1 MALSTAKQTS
11 VERFMEGLSSVP
23 DKWRKVVDFRN
34 ADTYSLK
41 IAALHGIGEPVE
53 WNGSDGL
60 NAANSAAIDSTGA
73 LTLQYTGFATQVQLG
88 RFDILDIPEIVPL
101 AAQKLGQAVA
111 EKYRKL
117 AFNELAGFGSNTTA
131 DGVTLGSTSHTLAA
145 GGTRDNQVNAALSR
159 ANLMIAIKKMRQFP
173 NYQGQYT
180 SFADG
185 PLLLVVPPSLEQT
198 AIEIVHSGF
207 NRGGGENS
215 NTEVGMQV
223 NAVSLFNIEIIV
235 DPYMASDA
243 DGAGDDW
250 ALMTADTSNS
260 PIKLWERSAPNFTLG
275 EIDTDTRELLMTVDF
290 AVGVGTGPQP
300 DGFVGGEV

>member
-41 IAALHGIGEPVE
+41 IAALTGIGEPAT
-53 WNGSDGL
+53 WNGSAGL
-60 NAANSAAIDSTGA
+60 DSSNSAAIDSTGA
-73 LTLQYTGFATQVQLG
+73 LTLSYQGYATQVQLG
-88 RFDILDIPEIVPL
+88 RYDILDIPEIVPL

-117 AFNELAGFGSNTTA
+117 AFNELAGFASNTTA
-131 DGVTLGSTSHTLAA
+131 DGLALAHTSHTTASVA
-145 GGTRDNQVNAALSR
+145 TRDNVVSAALSR

-173 NYQGQYT
+173 NYQNQYT
-180 SFADG
+180 SFADSALILCCS
-185 PLLLVVPPSLEQT
+185 PALEQT
-198 AIEIVHSGF
+198 AIEVVHSGF
-207 NRGGGENS
+207 NAGGGD
-215 NTEVGMQV
+215 TLDPGMQI
-223 NAVSLFNIEIIV
+223 NAVSLFNIEIVV
-235 DPYMASDA
+235 DPYMGADPDA
-243 DGAGDDW
+243 AGDDW
-250 ALMTADTSNS
+250 CLMTADTSNS

-275 EIDTDTRELLMTVDF
+275 EIDSDTRELLMTVDF

>member
-23 DKWRKVVDFRN
+23 DRWRKCTDFRN

-41 IAALHGIGEPVE
+41 IAALTGIGEPAA
-53 WNGSDGL
+53 WNGSAGL
-60 NAANSAAIDSTGA
+60 DSSNSAAIDSTGA
-73 LTLQYTGFATQVQLG
+73 LTLQYQGFATQVQLG

-117 AFNELAGFGSNTTA
+117 AFNELAGFASNQTA
-131 DGVTLGSTSHTLAA
+131 DGLALAHTSHTTASAA
-145 GGTRDNQVNAALSR
+145 TRDNVVSAALSR

-173 NYQGQYT
+173 NYQNQFS

-185 PLLLVVPPSLEQT
+185 ALLLVVAPGLEQT

-207 NRGGGENS
+207 NGGGDD
-215 NTEVGMQV
+215 GMQV
-223 NAVSLFNIEIIV
+223 NAVSMFNIEIIV
-235 DPYMASDA
+235 DPYMGADPDA
-243 DGAGDDW
+243 AGDDW

-275 EIDTDTRELLMTVDF
+275 EVDQDTRELLMTVDF

>member
-23 DKWRKVVDFRN
+23 DSWRKVTNFKN
-34 ADTYSLK
+34 TDTYALK
-41 IAALHGIGEPVE
+41 VAALTGIGEPAA
-53 WNGSDGL
+53 WNGTAGL
-60 NAANSAAIDSTGA
+60 DSANSAAIDSTGA
-73 LTLQYTGFATQVQLG
+73 TTISYQGYATQVQLG
-88 RFDILDIPEIVPL
+88 RYDILDVPEIVPL

-117 AFNELAGFGSNTTA
+117 AFTELAGFASNQTA
-131 DGVTLGSTSHTLAA
+131 DGLALAHTSHTMAS
-145 GGTRDNQVNAALSR
+145 GTRSNVVSAALSR
-159 ANLMIAIKKMRQFP
+159 ANLMIAIKAMRNFP
-173 NYQGQYT
+173 NYTGQYT

-207 NRGGGENS
+207 NGGGNGE
-215 NTEVGMQV
+215 MQV
-223 NAVSLFNIEIIV
+223 NAVSMFNIEILV
-235 DPYMASDA
+235 DPYMGSDPDAAS
-243 DGAGDDW
+243 DDW
-250 ALMTADTSNS
+250 ALMTADTTSS
-260 PIKLWERSAPNFTLG
+260 PILLWQRSAPSFDFSG
-275 EIDTDTRELLMTVDF
+275 EIDSDTRELLMTVDF